1 MSLFESSLKIMFR
14 LLHQVM
20 KSDHKLLGKEHIMNK
35 TLSKRTL
42 RRLCWEDFLVCQAR
56 LSAKVL
62 LIGLVEMG

>member
-1 MSLFESSLKIMFR
+1 
-14 LLHQVM
+14 
-20 KSDHKLLGKEHIMNK
+20 MNK